1 MKTLICNI
9 PSDRLQNKYI
19 KDYILKQYKENHEI
33 SVLSEGAVSGE
44 SASQYDLSDE
54 LSTIT
59 LDLEKAGVK
68 IFGIDDRVS
77 ALESSNSSITVES
90 VIPTSLSDFTK
101 IIPKEHDESVFN
113 YVEQAES
120 PCIAIVCAFHVI
132 SWISQGKL
140 GDKYEIILPVHNKTL
155 FQLLNS
161 PGTKRFGSEEEA
173 AKIIGELYEQVL
185 ALPSIQVI
193 DIDKN
198 PLKEVEE
205 SKERSKELFS
215 TDKEEQQEAER
226 EEESEVTESAST
238 LSSTFCESV
247 VSCTGSSGISTSTI
261 SCELVSTQITPE
273 INFSGEIIEVQE
285 F

>member
-1 MKTLICNI
+1 MVMKTLICNI

-68 IFGIDDRVS
+68 IFGIDDRAS

-101 IIPKEHDESVFN
+101 IIPKEHDESVFS
-113 YVEQAES
+113 YIDQAKS
-120 PCIAIVCAFHVI
+120 PCIAIICAFHVI

-140 GDKYEIILPVHNKTL
+140 SDKYEVILPVHNKTL
-155 FQLLNS
+155 FELLNS
-161 PGTKRFGSEEEA
+161 PGVKKFASEKETT
-173 AKIIGELYEQVL
+173 KIIGELYEQVL

-198 PLKEVEE
+198 PLKEVKE
-205 SKERSKELFS
+205 SKERSRELFS
-215 TDKEEQQEAER
+215 ADKEEEQEAER
-226 EEESEVTESAST
+226 EEESEIIESGST
-238 LSSTFCESV
+238 LRDRKSV
-247 VSCTGSSGISTSTI
+247 V
-261 SCELVSTQITPE
+261 
-273 INFSGEIIEVQE
+273 
-285 F
+285 

>member
-1 MKTLICNI
+1 MVMKTLICNI
-9 PSDRLQNKYI
+9 PRDRLQNKYI

-33 SVLSEGAVSGE
+33 SVLSEGAVSG
-44 SASQYDLSDE
+44 
-54 LSTIT
+54 
-59 LDLEKAGVK
+59 
-68 IFGIDDRVS
+68 DRAS

-101 IIPKEHDESVFN
+101 IIPKEHDESVFS
-113 YVEQAES
+113 YIDQAKS
-120 PCIAIVCAFHVI
+120 PCIAIICAFHVI

-140 GDKYEIILPVHNKTL
+140 SDKYEVILPVHNKTL
-155 FQLLNS
+155 FELLNS
-161 PGTKRFGSEEEA
+161 PGVKKFASEKETT
-173 AKIIGELYEQVL
+173 KIIGELYEQVL

-205 SKERSKELFS
+205 SKERSRELFS
-215 TDKEEQQEAER
+215 ADKEEEQEAER
-226 EEESEVTESAST
+226 EEESEITESGST

-247 VSCTGSSGISTSTI
+247 VSCTGSSTVSTSTI
-261 SCELVSTQITPE
+261 SRELVSTQITPE
-273 INFSGEIIEVQE
+273 INFRGEIIEVQE

>member
-19 KDYILKQYKENHEI
+19 KDYILKQHKKNNEL

-59 LDLEKAGVK
+59 LALEKAGVK
-68 IFGIDDRVS
+68 IFGIDDRAS

-101 IIPKEHDESVFN
+101 IIPKEHDESVFS
-113 YVEQAES
+113 YIDQAKS
-120 PCIAIVCAFHVI
+120 PCIAIICAFHVI

-140 GDKYEIILPVHNKTL
+140 SDKYEVILPVHNKTL
-155 FQLLNS
+155 FELLNS
-161 PGTKRFGSEEEA
+161 PGVKKFASEKETT
-173 AKIIGELYEQVL
+173 KIIGELYEQVL

-205 SKERSKELFS
+205 SKERSRELFS
-215 TDKEEQQEAER
+215 ADKEEEQEAER
-226 EEESEVTESAST
+226 EEESEIIESGST

-247 VSCTGSSGISTSTI
+247 VSCTGSSTVSTSTI
-261 SCELVSTQITPE
+261 SRELVSTQITPE
-273 INFSGEIIEVQE
+273 INFSGEIIEIQE